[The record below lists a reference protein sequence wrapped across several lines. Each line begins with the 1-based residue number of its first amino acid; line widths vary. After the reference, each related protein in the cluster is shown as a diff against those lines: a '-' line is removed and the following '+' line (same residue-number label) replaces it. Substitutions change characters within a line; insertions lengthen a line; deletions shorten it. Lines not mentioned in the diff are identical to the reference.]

1 MNRERQLQAFSKLL
15 DIMDELREKCPWD
28 KKQTMESLRYLTLE
42 EVYEL
47 SDGILKNDLEEIKK
61 EIGDVL
67 LHLVFYAKIASE
79 KQAFDIADV
88 IESLNEKLIFRHPHI
103 YSDVEVADEKEVK
116 ENWEKLKL
124 KEGNLSVLSGVSK
137 GLPSMIKATRIQEKA
152 RGVGFD
158 FPTTEE
164 AWQKVEEEMKEFRN
178 AENPQNKNDELGDV
192 LFSIINYAR
201 LLNLNP
207 DEALER
213 TNLKFIQ
220 RFQYIEQK
228 AKENGTSITEL
239 SLQEMD
245 EYWNEAKKEK

>member
-67 LHLVFYAKIASE
+67 LHLIFYAKIASE

-103 YSDVEVADEKEVK
+103 YGDVEVADEKEVK